1 MKHLY
6 LILFLLIT
14 PFLSNAQTNSTPDTA
29 KRKVFTSVE
38 VEPAFP
44 GGINQFYQYIN
55 THVQYPDVA
64 LLLGV
69 NGKVTVSF
77 WVDKSGRV
85 VDVKAQKSLG
95 SGCEYEAAKVV
106 SSSPRWRPGIQ
117 NGRPVRVQ
125 YTVEVSFTKTKRKI
139 AIKELK
145 DSAYGFVFNINN
157 TLYTIDEAEAQ
168 LGETFKQAEIEST
181 ELFYNPDNDR
191 KFIIAGKKEIYLIK
205 LKS

>member
-6 LILFLLIT
+6 LIFSLLTIS
-14 PFLSNAQTNSTPDTA
+14 FLSNAQGNPTPDTA
-29 KRKVFTSVE
+29 KRKVFTAVE

-44 GGINQFYQYIN
+44 GGVNMFYQYIN
-55 THVQYPDVA
+55 THVQYPGVA

-85 VDVKAQKSLG
+85 VDVNAQKSLG

-125 YTVEVSFTKTKRKI
+125 YTVDVSFTKPKRKI

-145 DSAYGFVFNINN
+145 DSPYGFVFNINN

-168 LGETFKQAEIEST
+168 LGETFKQDKIEST
-181 ELFYNPDNDR
+181 ELFYNPDNDQ
-191 KFIIAGKKEIYLIK
+191 KFVMSGKKEIYLVK
-205 LKS
+205 LKP